1 MIRAVVDTNVVVS
14 ALLAPR
20 GAPALVMRAWM
31 DGEFELVVSP
41 HLLDELRRV
50 LRYPKLRRRIT
61 TEQAD
66 TLLGLLW
73 ASGEHHDD
81 PTTPPPVA
89 SPDPDDDFLVALA
102 AAASAH
108 LVSGDTD
115 LLGLAP
121 RIPVHDPA
129 AFLDLLAEYS

>member
-1 MIRAVVDTNVVVS
+1 MIRAVVDTNVLVS

-20 GAPALVMRAWM
+20 GAPALVVRAWM
-31 DGEFELVVSP
+31 HGEFELVVSP
-41 HLLDELRRV
+41 RLLDELQRV
-50 LRYPKLRRRIT
+50 LAYPKLRRRIT
-61 TEQAD
+61 AAQANTVLD
-66 TLLGLLW
+66 LLGS
-73 ASGEHHDD
+73 SGEHHDD
-81 PTTPPPVA
+81 PTTPAPVA
-89 SPDPDDDFLVALA
+89 SPDPDDDFLIALA

-129 AFLDLLAEYS
+129 AFLDLLADQP